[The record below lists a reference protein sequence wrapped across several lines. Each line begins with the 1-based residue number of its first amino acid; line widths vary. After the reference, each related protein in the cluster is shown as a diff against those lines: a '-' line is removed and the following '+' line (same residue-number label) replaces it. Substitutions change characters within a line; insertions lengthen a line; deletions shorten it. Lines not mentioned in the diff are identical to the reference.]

1 MRLKTATDKQDSRRQ
16 QVFYCRPSSLLPFNP
31 TPPMTFITNLWAILT
46 KAPQIIGII
55 AAIMN
60 VIGSTQVRKVL
71 EAIKE
76 AMHDEG
82 AAPNG
87 TTDEPTRERL
97 VTRIFRRLALRNL
110 NLTEGQV
117 AAMQNVYKN
126 AANSA
131 TLA

>member
-1 MRLKTATDKQDSRRQ
+1 MRGTR
-16 QVFYCRPSSLLPFNP
+16 FPRPSSLLPFNP
-31 TPPMTFITNLWAILT
+31 TPHMTFITNLWAILT

-97 VTRIFRRLALRNL
+97 VTRIFRRLAFKTLG
-110 NLTEGQV
+110 TSQEQY
-117 AAMQNVYKN
+117 AAMCEKYLESGDI
-126 AANSA
+126 A
-131 TLA
+131 

>member
-1 MRLKTATDKQDSRRQ
+1 
-16 QVFYCRPSSLLPFNP
+16 
-31 TPPMTFITNLWAILT
+31 MTFITNLWAILT

-60 VIGSTQVRKVL
+60 VLGSTQVQKVL

-82 AAPNG
+82 AMPNP